1 MDSIIEQI
9 SVNSQN
15 AGEPKWLLKRRL
27 EALEMF
33 ETVPEP
39 SFKYGPD
46 IVMNSNIRFKIPE
59 SEKNPKKIN
68 SVLIGPSIA
77 MTLAEAARKEKWLK
91 DKLFTEK
98 PETKADALHQAFWGE
113 GIFIKTEGS
122 VNYDE
127 VLRIESTNNSEFRA
141 EHIIILAEE
150 LSKISII
157 KRNTGSPGLKTE
169 KVQIYS
175 KKGAEVNYGNM
186 QNLGKLSKSISA
198 FEGNV
203 ERDSNINWMTC
214 DLGALFAKTTLNSK
228 LKESGASTTQYGLFF
243 GRNDQKYDIHMHSE
257 HIGKNTNSKLHVI
270 GALDGKSK
278 AVSRG
283 FIKIREGASNSEG
296 FQEEETLLLSEKA
309 EASAVPYLEIDN
321 NDVRCSHATSIGQLD
336 EDAIFY
342 SMTRGLSKNEAKKLQ
357 VGGFFDAFVQKMEPE
372 FAKDIRKLIDG
383 KVEEINDS

>member
-1 MDSIIEQI
+1 
-9 SVNSQN
+9 
-15 AGEPKWLLKRRL
+15 
-27 EALEMF
+27 
-33 ETVPEP
+33 
-39 SFKYGPD
+39 
-46 IVMNSNIRFKIPE
+46 
-59 SEKNPKKIN
+59 
-68 SVLIGPSIA
+68 
-77 MTLAEAARKEKWLK
+77 
-91 DKLFTEK
+91 
-98 PETKADALHQAFWGE
+98 
-113 GIFIKTEGS
+113 
-122 VNYDE
+122 
-127 VLRIESTNNSEFRA
+127 
-141 EHIIILAEE
+141 
-150 LSKISII
+150 
-157 KRNTGSPGLKTE
+157 
-169 KVQIYS
+169 
-175 KKGAEVNYGNM
+175 
-186 QNLGKLSKSISA
+186 LSKSISA